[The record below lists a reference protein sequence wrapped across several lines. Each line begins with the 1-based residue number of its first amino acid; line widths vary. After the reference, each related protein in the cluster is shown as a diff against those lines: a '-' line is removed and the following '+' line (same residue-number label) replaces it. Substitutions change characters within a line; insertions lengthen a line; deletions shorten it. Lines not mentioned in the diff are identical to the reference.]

1 MSQDK
6 PSGSLLETLR
16 AQSEAARGQS
26 DAARRPAEEALRDT
40 DRRLWRAFKWLD
52 EAVRHLEVIKPIVAH
67 EFRLGEILT
76 IASPRFETGFLSFR
90 RRPMGGEDVIDQ
102 IELFYRLSLDKPIL
116 VKVPPA
122 SSAAVETQLRGSQ
135 LQFEYR
141 TEVDE
146 RRVARQSIFVVQP
159 AVTAMVRLLPDYRRQ
174 TVEVLLRNIDRFES
188 VTLEFAADAIEEPA
202 LEDLV
207 RFILGEAKTFL
218 RRAPLAGVGAGRRA
232 PELKG
237 PEVYR
242 VEKTVRQR

>member
-1 MSQDK
+1 M
-6 PSGSLLETLR
+6 PLMNCC
-16 AQSEAARGQS
+16 
-26 DAARRPAEEALRDT
+26 
-40 DRRLWRAFKWLD
+40 
-52 EAVRHLEVIKPIVAH
+52 
-67 EFRLGEILT
+67 T
-76 IASPRFETGFLSFR
+76 IADWLACSSCGLPEATT
-90 RRPMGGEDVIDQ
+90 RPSASRYE
-102 IELFYRLSLDKPIL
+102 
-116 VKVPPA
+116 
-122 SSAAVETQLRGSQ
+122 SSATVESQLRGSQ

-188 VTLEFAADAIEEPA
+188 VTLEFAADQIEEPA